1 LFLIAT
7 NRWGGF
13 PYYCSYIALIFCH
26 EVGVFS
32 ALLLA
37 WLGFRSINEKNRLA
51 LAVHVALLAAPI
63 VIFVAVIALGG
74 SKGSTR

>member
-1 LFLIAT
+1 VDLLVSD
-7 NRWGGF
+7 RDEQVGRLSG
-13 PYYCSYIALIFCH
+13 H